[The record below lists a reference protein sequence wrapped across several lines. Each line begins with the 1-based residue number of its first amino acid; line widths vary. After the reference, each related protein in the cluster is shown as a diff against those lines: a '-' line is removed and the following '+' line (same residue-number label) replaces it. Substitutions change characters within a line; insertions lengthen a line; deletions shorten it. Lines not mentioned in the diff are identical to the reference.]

1 MTFFAFGLNYE
12 TAPLAVRERFAI
24 SAEQTRRL
32 LASLALSPQSEVVLL
47 STCNRTEAYLYGA
60 PADLDVVK
68 GALAEMKGEAWPEA
82 QTFHE
87 EDEAAVRHVLRVT
100 SGMKSMVV
108 GDVQILAQ
116 MKEAYRLAVD
126 ADRVGTILHRLMHTA
141 FRTAKR
147 VFGSTGVG
155 SGAASVSSAAV
166 AVARTYFGGS
176 LRDRSVLLVGT
187 GAVGQLAL
195 SALRTAKPARIT
207 LVNRSRQHAEA
218 LQGEFSA
225 EVADWSERHRLAAT
239 HDVVV
244 VATAAE
250 APILLAGNLAPAER
264 QTLVLD
270 LSVPRNVEASVDAL
284 PGYRVMDMD
293 TLEAWTKS
301 VEEAR
306 RLELPKANDIVR
318 EELSEYV
325 AWMFHHEA
333 LQPAIQTI
341 RDTFESIR
349 KQEVE
354 RYRNRFIGADRE
366 ELDLLTKSILQKLL
380 AVPIVHLKASDPES
394 LDLVRGVKLIQSF
407 FSRPGCD
414 EEGLTADDVDHPA
427 AVIPLVVVPSDPTA
441 DLPVR
446 PADSTAR
453 PAPVARA

>member
-24 SAEQTRRL
+24 SADQTRQF
-32 LASLALSPQSEVVLL
+32 LAALQLSPDSEVVVL
-47 STCNRTEAYLYGA
+47 STCNRTEAYLYGT
-60 PADLDVVK
+60 PADVQALQD
-68 GALAEMKGEAWPEA
+68 ALAELKGEPWPTD

-87 EDEAAVRHVLRVT
+87 VDEAAVQHVLRVA

-195 SALRTAKPARIT
+195 TALRTAKPSRIT
-207 LVNRSRQHAEA
+207 LVNRSREHAEA
-218 LQGEFSA
+218 LQAEFA
-225 EVADWSERHRLAAT
+225 ATVADWSERHTLAAE

-244 VATAAE
+244 VATAAD
-250 APILLAGNLAPAER
+250 APILLAAELAPSER

-270 LSVPRNVEASVDAL
+270 LAVPRNVEAAVDAL

-293 TLEAWTKS
+293 TLESWTKS

-318 EELSEYV
+318 EELAEYV
-325 AWMFHHEA
+325 TWMFHQEA

-341 RDTFESIR
+341 RDTFEAIR
-349 KQEVE
+349 RQEVE
-354 RYRNRFIGADRE
+354 RYQRRFSEADRE

-380 AVPIVHLKASDPES
+380 AVPIVRLKASDPES
-394 LDLVRGVKLIQSF
+394 VDLVRGVKLIQSF
-407 FSRPGCD
+407 FARPDC
-414 EEGLTADDVDHPA
+414 EGGSSATSAMASSEAPVAIPQSPA
-427 AVIPLVVVPSDPTA
+427 APELPAPPIEPT
-441 DLPVR
+441 
-446 PADSTAR
+446 
-453 PAPVARA
+453 PVARA